1 MPRRVAATLVALLLL
16 PAFTARAQAWRAGVE
31 PRIELM
37 SVLFRLAGNPE
48 YNQCRIPAYD
58 KAVESWFAPYRDHQA
73 VQVARGLGIGF
84 DAPMKLAVYVTDI
97 ESLAERVPFD
107 GPGIHL
113 YQGWDAGKARA
124 FLNAARAFATDTKFA
139 DFLTSQEPL
148 YQATNLR
155 LQAFVENRADLPWFS
170 HFFGSAVLGRFAI
183 LPGMANG
190 SPSYAVHFVGPGGIE
205 ENYAIPGVWTVDAA
219 GLPVFDADW
228 RITVVHQF
236 VRSYCAPVVDRSAP
250 RMEKAARQI
259 YAKVGDAALPQ
270 ARGNWKTLL
279 NESLVRAI
287 AVRYIIDHD
296 GAAAARKIAGQESAH
311 SFAWSGDLNS
321 LLGQYEKDRQ
331 HYPTL
336 ESFMPRV
343 AEFFDSLAQRM
354 PASQ

>member
-16 PAFTARAQAWRAGVE
+16 PAFTARAQAWRAGVD

-183 LPGMANG
+183 LPGLANG
-190 SPSYAVHFVGPGGIE
+190 SPSYAVHFVGTDGVE
-205 ENYAIPGVWTVDAA
+205 ENYAIPGVWTLDTE

-236 VRSYCAPVVDRSAP
+236 VRTYCAPVVDKSAP
-250 RMEKAARQI
+250 RMEAAGRRI
-259 YAKVGDAALPQ
+259 FAAVGDAAMPQ
-270 ARGNWKTLL
+270 AHGNWKALL
-279 NESLVRAI
+279 NESMVRAI
-287 AVRYIIDHD
+287 AVRYVIDHD
-296 GAAAARKIAGQESAH
+296 GAAAARKTFSQESAH
-311 SFAWSGDLNS
+311 SFTWVGDLSN
-321 LLGQYEKDRQ
+321 LLGQYEKDRK
-331 HYPTL
+331 HYPTF

-343 AEFFDSLAQRM
+343 AELLDGLAQRM